1 MQLPSVSCAACV
13 TLSIRDITE
22 APPLDASSHV
32 LRYDL
37 CAYNVVMDKVAAFNS
52 LRDAAYLMSLHGPR
66 KTFDLYEFAVDVWGR
81 LYPQW
86 MDTLSTYVLLFPQ
99 ASTKHLRT
107 RRYRAKHRG
116 NPIAYRPNR
125 RGNGRHTVQTAQWWW
140 YNLIRLSRD
149 DKSWSWWGTR
159 KALDNTVKY
168 E

>member
-86 MDTLSTYVLLFPQ
+86 MDTLST
-99 ASTKHLRT
+99 
-107 RRYRAKHRG
+107 
-116 NPIAYRPNR
+116 
-125 RGNGRHTVQTAQWWW
+125 GNGRHTVQTAQ
-140 YNLIRLSRD
+140 
-149 DKSWSWWGTR
+149 
-159 KALDNTVKY
+159 
-168 E
+168 